1 MRMGSQ
7 NIEIIQTSYTKHTSS
22 ALKAHIICLCLP
34 PISVKKSQ
42 SSVSNYFVFCLGCG
56 CPVVDVASVFCLFV
70 KKSSQSNVTTKKQL
84 PLPQKPYMYDLCTV
98 FTKKLQGNLGPK
110 QAINPSKNSLNVL
123 VLCFSGIKDVV
134 VGLKQYFLANYGKQ
148 NR

>member
-1 MRMGSQ
+1 MLKSLNPRLVITLCSAWAVVVLLSMLHRFFVCLSRSLLNQMSQ
-7 NIEIIQTSYTKHTSS
+7 PKNNS
-22 ALKAHIICLCLP
+22 
-34 PISVKKSQ
+34 
-42 SSVSNYFVFCLGCG
+42 
-56 CPVVDVASVFCLFV
+56 
-70 KKSSQSNVTTKKQL
+70 
-84 PLPQKPYMYDLCTV
+84 PLPQKPSMYDLCTV